1 MALDFDQLFNA
12 MFQAAAGMLKDS
24 VPDIE
29 SFAKTEFQK
38 LAHTLVSIG
47 EQLAGGV
54 INQEQAELL
63 LDMQKNATRAVFT
76 TVEGLGILAAEAA
89 INAALDAVKGIVN
102 SAVKFTLL

>member
-1 MALDFDQLFNA
+1 MALDFNQLFDA
-12 MFQAAAGMLKDS
+12 MFKAAAGTLKDS
-24 VPDIE
+24 LPDIE

-47 EQLAGGV
+47 EQLAGGE
-54 INQEQAELL
+54 INPEQAGLL
-63 LDMQKNATRAVFT
+63 LDMQKNATSAVLT
-76 TVEGLGILAAEAA
+76 AVAGLGILAAEAA